1 MLSNQIISWYLQN
14 KRDLPWRETK
24 DPYQI
29 WVSEIMLQ
37 QTRVATAI
45 EYFNRFLI
53 EFPTISDLAKANEQ
67 EVLKLWQG
75 LGYYSRARNMHATAK
90 IIHSEYKAVFPNS
103 YKEILKLK
111 GIGSYTAAAIA
122 SFAFNLPYAA
132 VDGNVY
138 RVLSRIYGID
148 KAIDSTEGKKYF
160 QNIADETMGNAR
172 PEIYNQ
178 AIIEFGALQCIP
190 RNPKC
195 DACPL
200 ISNCFAYNSVQVDQL
215 PIKSK
220 QIKTKKR
227 YFYYLFLSC
236 KNQFLIEKRGKKDI
250 WENLYQYPLIECDKP
265 ISIDELLQTLEW
277 KQLFGKKELIIHSVS
292 ENVVHKLSHQNLHTT
307 FIQIEMDINKLNGK
321 YGYQVINYSEIKRY
335 PFPKLIEDHLNGIV
349 KNNQ

>member
-1 MLSNQIISWYLQN
+1 MLNNQIISWYLQN

-29 WVSEIMLQ
+29 WISEIMLQ

-45 EYFNRFLI
+45 VFFNRFLKQ
-53 EFPTISDLAKANEQ
+53 FPTISDLAKAKEQ

-75 LGYYSRARNMHATAK
+75 LGYYSRARNLHTTAK
-90 IIHSEYKAVFPNS
+90 IIQLEHNGIFPNS

-111 GIGSYTAAAIA
+111 GIGVYTAAAIA
-122 SFAFNLPYAA
+122 SFAFNLPHAA

-138 RVLSRIYGID
+138 RVLSRIYGIH

-160 QNIADETMGNAR
+160 QNIASETMGNAH

-195 DACPL
+195 DICPL
-200 ISNCFAYNSVQVDQL
+200 YANCFAYNNAQVDQL

-220 QIKTKKR
+220 QIKTKTR

-236 KNQFLIEKRGKKDI
+236 KSQFLIEKRGRKDI
-250 WENLYQYPLIECDKP
+250 WENLFQYPLIECNKP
-265 ISIDELLQTLEW
+265 ISTDELLQTLEW
-277 KQLFGKKELIIHSVS
+277 KELFGKKELLIHSVS
-292 ENVVHKLSHQNLHTT
+292 DNVIHKLSHQNLHTT
-307 FIQIEMDINKLNGK
+307 FIHIEMDIEKLKKNTNYK
-321 YGYQVINYSEIKRY
+321 IINYSEITNY
-335 PFPKLIEDHLNGIV
+335 PFPKLIGDHLYLII
-349 KNNQ
+349 KNNT

>member
-1 MLSNQIISWYLQN
+1 MLNNQIISWYLQN

-29 WVSEIMLQ
+29 WISEIMLQ

-45 EYFNRFLI
+45 DYFYRFLVQ
-53 EFPTISDLAKANEQ
+53 FPTISDLAKAKEQ

-75 LGYYSRARNMHATAK
+75 LGYYSRARNLHATAK
-90 IIHSEYKAVFPNS
+90 IIHTEYNGVFPDS

-122 SFAFNLPYAA
+122 SFAFNLPHAA

-138 RVLSRIYGID
+138 RVLSRIYGIN
-148 KAIDSTEGKKYF
+148 KATDSTEGKKYF
-160 QNIADETMGNAR
+160 QNIASETMGNAQ

-195 DACPL
+195 DICPL
-200 ISNCFAYNSVQVDQL
+200 RSNCYAYNNAQVDQL

-220 QIKTKKR
+220 QIKTKNR

-236 KNQFLIEKRGKKDI
+236 KSRFLIEKRIKKDI
-250 WENLYQYPLIECDKP
+250 WENLFQYPLIECDKP
-265 ISIDELLQTLEW
+265 ISTNELLQTFEW
-277 KQLFGKKELIIHSVS
+277 KELFGNKKLVIHSVS
-292 ENVVHKLSHQNLHTT
+292 ENVVHKLSHQSLHTT
-307 FIQIEMDINKLNGK
+307 FIHIEMDIDKLSSK
-321 YGYQVINYSEIKRY
+321 YGYQVINYPEITEY
-335 PFPKLIEDHLNGIV
+335 PFPKLIEDHLNAII
-349 KNNQ
+349 KNN

>member
-29 WVSEIMLQ
+29 WISEIMLQ
-37 QTRVATAI
+37 QTRVASAI
-45 EYFNRFLI
+45 DYFNRFL
-53 EFPTISDLAKANEQ
+53 EQFPTISDLAQAEEQ

-75 LGYYSRARNMHATAK
+75 LGYYSRARNLHAAAK
-90 IIHSEYKAVFPNS
+90 IIQLEYHGVFPDS

-111 GIGSYTAAAIA
+111 GIGTYTAAAIA
-122 SFAFNLPYAA
+122 SFAFNLPHAA

-138 RVLSRIYGID
+138 RVLSRIYGIS

-160 QNIADETMGNAR
+160 QTIAGETMGDAI

-195 DACPL
+195 DICPIL
-200 ISNCFAYNSVQVDQL
+200 ANCFAYNNAQVDQF

-220 QIKTKKR
+220 QIKTKNR

-236 KNQFLIEKRGKKDI
+236 KSRFLIEKRKKKDI
-250 WENLYQYPLIECDKP
+250 WENLFQYPLIEYGNP
-265 ISIDELLQTLEW
+265 ISTDELLQTFEW
-277 KQLFGKKELIIHSVS
+277 KELFGNKELVIHSVS
-292 ENVVHKLSHQNLHTT
+292 KNVIHKLSHQNLHTK
-307 FIQIEMDINKLNGK
+307 FIHIEMDIDKMKNEC
-321 YGYQVINYSEIKRY
+321 GYLIINHSEISKY
-335 PFPKLIEDHLNGIV
+335 PFPKLIEDHLNIIIE
-349 KNNQ
+349 K